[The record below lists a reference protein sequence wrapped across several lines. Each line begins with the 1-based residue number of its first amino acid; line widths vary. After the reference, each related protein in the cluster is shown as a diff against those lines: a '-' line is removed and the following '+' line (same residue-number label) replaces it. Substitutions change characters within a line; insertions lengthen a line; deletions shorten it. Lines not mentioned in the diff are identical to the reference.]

1 MCIQPSSDSIL
12 KYHAFE
18 QFQNDLYDYFYEN
31 ETCEIETIEKLL
43 LKNFLKKLTQ
53 QRVAQITGISG
64 RTIRKKVR
72 NGFELLQ

>member
-43 LKNFLKKLTQ
+43 LKKLSKKAYST
-53 QRVAQITGISG
+53 AS
-64 RTIRKKVR
+64 RTNNRDQWPYNQEKGSEWI
-72 NGFELLQ
+72 